1 MTSNWTQ
8 PYLFDTIELNP
19 TTERTLPWEQEL
31 TSTSRLTLA

>member
-8 PYLFDTIELNP
+8 PALFDTIEFNP

>member
-1 MTSNWTQ
+1 MTINWTQ

-19 TTERTLPWEQEL
+19 TTERTLSWEQEL